1 MLVAYLYNGRHPWK
15 LRMKSMYVSN
25 WIWPEGHFIWE
36 KERLQLH
43 IFSPKLQERLQQLD
57 LTERSGSTLQS
68 RQGDQ
73 VGLPNR
79 SQNNTCWF
87 CAASRGPGDT
97 QLGNGVR
104 HFFTCLFSVEYKD
117 IKQGLK
123 TSEAFRDQVGNK
135 NV

>member
-36 KERLQLH
+36 KGRLQLH

-79 SQNNTCWF
+79 SQTIHVGF
-87 CAASRGPGDT
+87 VQLPGV
-97 QLGNGVR
+97 LGTHSLEMG
-104 HFFTCLFSVEYKD
+104 SD
-117 IKQGLK
+117 ISLRVCFLWSTK
-123 TSEAFRDQVGNK
+123 T
-135 NV
+135 